1 MNVKLLLREIC
12 QFLEPGTLDCFLI
25 EEVNKEQ
32 KKSFSPQMFKWFY
45 SLSERKYDFFCKK
58 LEKLVRWM
66 LISNISI
73 FSLGNRK
80 SNANICLGREVSTN
94 SYSDTGRD
102 QLKSIASK
110 VSISYS
116 IKYVYTCW
124 SVWLPGYGISGK
136 GHGWSK

>member
-1 MNVKLLLREIC
+1 
-12 QFLEPGTLDCFLI
+12 
-25 EEVNKEQ
+25 
-32 KKSFSPQMFKWFY
+32 MFKWFY

-136 GHGWSK
+136 GHGWSKYANFARKKMSSFIIFGNAPILTEKFAKM